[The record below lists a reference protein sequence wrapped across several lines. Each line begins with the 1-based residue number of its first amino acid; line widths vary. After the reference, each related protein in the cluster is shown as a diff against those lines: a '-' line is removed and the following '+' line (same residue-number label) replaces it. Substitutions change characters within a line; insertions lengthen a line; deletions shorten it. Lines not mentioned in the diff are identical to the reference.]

1 MQKLRRNY
9 AQINEKQVFGMVHQ
23 NARTERIMG
32 RDALETLRGK
42 KVAVFGVGGVG
53 GYVTEALARCGIGTL
68 ELIDNDDIALTNLNR
83 QIIATHRTL
92 GMAKVEA
99 FRERIH
105 DINPEITVI
114 CRQTF
119 YLPERAAEF
128 DFGSYDFVVDAID
141 TVTAKLDIIRRCS
154 EAGTPIISA
163 MGCGNRMDPTKLVLT
178 DIYKTQMDPLAKIIR
193 HELKKS
199 GIRKLPVV
207 YSTEPPIQPLPMEPE
222 EELPTEA
229 AGECPNTPTSEHSVN
244 RSNGTSEQR
253 ALSNGHS
260 IEHSTGHASEPSGKQ
275 PVAGTNSR
283 RSTPGSTP
291 FVPSAAGLII
301 AAEVVRQLTNFDP
314 SGRTK
319 GGRQN

>member
-1 MQKLRRNY
+1 
-9 AQINEKQVFGMVHQ
+9 MVHQ
-23 NARTERIMG
+23 NARTELIMG

-105 DINPEITVI
+105 DINPEINVI
-114 CRQTF
+114 CWQTF

-222 EELPTEA
+222 EKLPTEA
-229 AGECPNTPTSEHSVN
+229 ASECLNMHPSEHPGN
-244 RSNGTSEQR
+244 LTGNLLNGTFEQG
-253 ALSNGHS
+253 ALSN
-260 IEHSTGHASEPSGKQ
+260 EHSTGPASEPSGKQ
-275 PVAGTNSR
+275 PGAGSYSR

-314 SGRTK
+314 SGRIK

>member
-1 MQKLRRNY
+1 M
-9 AQINEKQVFGMVHQ
+9 IHQ
-23 NARTERIMG
+23 NRRTELIMG
-32 RDALETLRGK
+32 RDTLETLWQK

-53 GYVTEALARCGIGTL
+53 GYVTEALARCGVGTL

-92 GMAKVEA
+92 GRGKVDA

-105 DINPEITVI
+105 DINPAITVN

-119 YLPERAAEF
+119 YLPECANEF
-128 DFGSYDFVVDAID
+128 NFGSYDFVVDAID

-163 MGCGNRMDPTKLVLT
+163 MGCGNRIDPTKLVLT

-193 HELKKS
+193 HELRKY

-207 YSTEPPIQPLPMEPE
+207 CSTEPPIQPLPLEDTI
-222 EELPTEA
+222 TES
-229 AGECPNTPTSEHSVN
+229 GET
-244 RSNGTSEQR
+244 GTR
-253 ALSNGHS
+253 
-260 IEHSTGHASEPSGKQ
+260 
-275 PVAGTNSR
+275 R

-301 AAEVVRQLTNFDP
+301 AAEVVRQLTGFDP

-319 GGRQN
+319 GGKQN